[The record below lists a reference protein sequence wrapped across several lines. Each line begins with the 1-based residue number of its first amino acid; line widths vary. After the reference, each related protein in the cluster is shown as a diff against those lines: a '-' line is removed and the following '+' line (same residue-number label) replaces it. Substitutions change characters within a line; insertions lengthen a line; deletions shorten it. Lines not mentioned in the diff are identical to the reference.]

1 MQPSHHPDTGER
13 EREVAQSCLTLHDP
27 VGCSPMGIEFS
38 STWMEVRDGT
48 GSARREAVGAG
59 RRVTSQ
65 DANEESNLPLLG
77 LDQSFTL

>member
-1 MQPSHHPDTGER
+1 
-13 EREVAQSCLTLHDP
+13 
-27 VGCSPMGIEFS
+27 
-38 STWMEVRDGT
+38 MEVRNGT

-65 DANEESNLPLLG
+65 DTNEEESHLPLSD